1 VFVLEFAAALPLM
14 AAHTGAEIDGM
25 PEKSAASR
33 KVFCILWANGASDG
47 KMV

>member
-1 VFVLEFAAALPLM
+1 VFVLGFTAALPLM
-14 AAHTGAEIDGM
+14 AAHTGAAIDGM
-25 PEKSAASR
+25 PQKSAVFQ